1 MDVERI
7 GRYARY
13 TFIGLSIAL
22 LLWMWNAFLHNVM
35 NPSEEDA
42 AVIGTGSLWAFEMAA
57 LAGVVISK
65 VKHRREVGKY
75 TVVGLG
81 AVLLHGIWAV
91 MVSICLG
98 SVFGRG
104 TAIIG
109 TGAFLAL
116 EMAVLTGVIVSKL
129 KDK

>member
-81 AVLLHGIWAV
+81 AVFLHGIWAV
-91 MVSICLG
+91 MVSICFG

-104 TAIIG
+104 AAIIG
-109 TGAFLAL
+109 TGSFLAL
-116 EMAVLTGVIVSKL
+116 EIAVLTGVMVSKL

>member
-81 AVLLHGIWAV
+81 AVLLHGICV
-91 MVSICLG
+91 MMVSSCFG
-98 SVFGRG
+98 SIFGRG
-104 TAIIG
+104 TAVIG

-116 EMAVLTGVIVSKL
+116 EMAVLTGVMLSKP
-129 KDK
+129 KNK

>member
-1 MDVERI
+1 M
-7 GRYARY
+7 
-13 TFIGLSIAL
+13 
-22 LLWMWNAFLHNVM
+22 
-35 NPSEEDA
+35 
-42 AVIGTGSLWAFEMAA
+42 IGTGSLWAFEMAA

-91 MVSICLG
+91 MVSICFG

-104 TAIIG
+104 AAIIG
-109 TGAFLAL
+109 TGSFLAL
-116 EMAVLTGVIVSKL
+116 ETGVMVSKL